1 MMNAGDNK
9 LTRAGG
15 EAPGQPCSGN
25 LAMDTTALGGL
36 SSRAVCID
44 TKTTHQRLN

>member
-1 MMNAGDNK
+1 MNADDNK
-9 LTRAGG
+9 LTSAGG
-15 EAPGQPCSGN
+15 EAPRRPRSGN

-36 SSRAVCID
+36 FCRAICTD